1 MIRRLLRKSSSE
13 HSSNMNNNNYTGP
26 DTEVT
31 RDNYFHSDP
40 EDEVGNLYCFPRN
53 FHDMYSVGRYLKRV
67 QIQKF

>member
-31 RDNYFHSDP
+31 RENCFHSDP
-40 EDEVGNLYCFPRN
+40 EDEAETGNN
-53 FHDMYSVGRYLKRV
+53 FLEVSKDFNS
-67 QIQKF
+67 